1 METQTNKTELLIKM
15 SLAAWDAQNKEFN
28 KLLDELSDEQLQKE
42 IAPGRNRGIY
52 LLGHLVAVSDRM
64 IPLLDFGEELF
75 PEIYPVF
82 VKDPDSSTN
91 DLPSV
96 AELKRCLEAVNA
108 KLNEN
113 IKATTNAQW
122 FERHTAVSPED
133 FVKEPHRNKLNIII
147 NRTGHMAYHIGQMVL
162 LK

>member
-1 METQTNKTELLIKM
+1 MTTTSNELELLVKM
-15 SLAAWDAQNKEFN
+15 SLTVWDAQNNDLN
-28 KLLDELSDEQLQKE
+28 KLLNELSDEQLQKE

-64 IPLLDFGEELF
+64 IPLMDFGERLF
-75 PEIYPVF
+75 PELYPVF
-82 VKDPDSSTN
+82 VTDPDSATN
-91 DLPSV
+91 DLPTV
-96 AELKRCLEAVNA
+96 AELKQNLEAVNA

-113 IKATTNAQW
+113 IKATTTAQW

-133 FVKEPHRNKLNIII
+133 FAKEPHRNKLNIII

>member
-1 METQTNKTELLIKM
+1 
-15 SLAAWDAQNKEFN
+15 
-28 KLLDELSDEQLQKE
+28 
-42 IAPGRNRGIY
+42 

-96 AELKRCLEAVNA
+96 AELKRYLEAVNA

>member
-1 METQTNKTELLIKM
+1 MSTITNELELLVKM
-15 SLAAWDAQNKEFN
+15 SLTAWDAQNNELN
-28 KLLDELSDEQLQKE
+28 KLLKELSDEQLQKE

-64 IPLLDFGEELF
+64 IPLLDFGERLF
-75 PEIYPVF
+75 PDLHSVF
-82 VKDPDSSTN
+82 VANPDSSAN

-96 AELKRCLEAVNA
+96 AELKRDLEAVNT
-108 KLNEN
+108 KLSEN
-113 IKATTNAQW
+113 IKATTTPQW

-133 FVKEPHRNKLNIII
+133 FAKEPHRNKLNIII

>member
-1 METQTNKTELLIKM
+1 MSTITNELELLVKM
-15 SLAAWDAQNKEFN
+15 SLTAWDAQNNELN
-28 KLLDELSDEQLQKE
+28 KLLNELSDEQLQKE

-64 IPLLDFGEELF
+64 IPLLDFGERLF
-75 PEIYPVF
+75 PELHPVF
-82 VKDPDSSTN
+82 VANPDSSTN

-96 AELKRCLEAVNA
+96 AELKRDLEAVNA

-113 IKATTNAQW
+113 IKATTVAQW
-122 FERHTAVSPED
+122 FERHTAVSPGD
-133 FVKEPHRNKLNIII
+133 FAKEPHRNKLNIII